1 MGENVA
7 AGAVAWAALALG
19 VVAGAVL
26 QRSHFCTMGCVS
38 DAVLFGS
45 FRRARVWALA
55 LATALLGS
63 QALDGLG
70 LVDLGTTAYRSPAM
84 FWLGALL
91 GGGMFG
97 FGMVLAGGCVSRNL
111 VRLGGG
117 SLKALTTLLVMA
129 VAAYATTAGVLAPLH
144 AGLRSIGAVDLARDQ
159 GLPALLASL
168 TGLGTG
174 LWAAALTVAIA
185 GAALVFCF
193 RDPAF
198 RRARDEIATGM
209 VLGSLVPAGW
219 LVTGWL
225 GAGAGASPPLESLT
239 YVGPVGGSLL
249 FLMTGSGGRPGFGVA
264 LVAGTILGAA
274 AVALQR
280 RQFRLETFVARDDM
294 VRHLVGGSQMGCGG
308 ALALG
313 CTVGQG
319 LTGAATLGL
328 GSWLALAAI
337 LAGGAWGVNHLLT
350 GRLAPPLPAFAR
362 RRPEALDTS
371 GLP

>member
-1 MGENVA
+1 MGENVVA
-7 AGAVAWAALALG
+7 AAVAWAALALG
-19 VVAGAVL
+19 IVAGAML

-38 DAVLFGS
+38 DAILFGS

-70 LVDLGTTAYRSPAM
+70 IVDLGATAYRSPAF
-84 FWLGALL
+84 FWLGAVL

-111 VRLGGG
+111 VRLGAG
-117 SLKALTTLLVMA
+117 SLKALVTLLVLA
-129 VAAYATTAGVLAPLH
+129 VAAYATTAGLLAPLH
-144 AGLRSIGAVDLARDQ
+144 VGLRSIGSLGVGEDQ

-168 TGLGTG
+168 TGLRPAF
-174 LWAAALTVAIA
+174 WAVVLTLAIA
-185 GAALVFCF
+185 GAALAFCF

-198 RRARDEIATGM
+198 RRARDEIATAI
-209 VLGSLVPAGW
+209 VLGGLVPAGW

-225 GAGAGASPPLESLT
+225 GAGPPESLN
-239 YVGPVGGSLL
+239 YVGPIGGSLL
-249 FLMTGSGGRPGFGVA
+249 FLMTGSGGAPGFGVA

-274 AVALQR
+274 AVAVQR

-294 VRHLVGGSQMGCGG
+294 VRHLLGGALMGCGG

-319 LTGAATLGL
+319 LTGAATLAL

-350 GRLAPPLPAFAR
+350 GRLALPLPAFSR
-362 RRPEALDTS
+362 RRPEALAESDTS